1 MTDNQ
6 RIMSPEEIAD
16 AAERLYEDKFRSH
29 YESSHKGEFLVI
41 DVFNEVA
48 YFGKYPE
55 DAMEKAERADPD
67 GTFFLVRIGEP
78 AAFDVGYTC
87 EQNDTVASPIRRY
100 PYRDAGLH
108 PA

>member
-6 RIMSPEEIAD
+6 RTMSPEEIAD

-29 YESSHKGEFLVI
+29 YESSHKGEFLAI
-41 DVFNEVA
+41 DVFNEDA

-55 DAMEKAERADPD
+55 DAMEEAERAVPE

-87 EQNDTVASPIRRY
+87 EQNDTVARPIRRY
-100 PYRDAGLH
+100 PYRDAGLQ